1 MRTLN
6 LRKSSNHHSLTT
18 AETAFLKSIHQL
30 FDNRC
35 TIGIDMNRKF
45 LVAAMVLLVLLGST
59 PITQGNSN
67 GIHNRSTGCSCH
79 SPSGTTAA
87 TVSLTG
93 HPAQYT
99 AGSTYTLSIS
109 VSNGVSGNGGG
120 FNLEVDKGTLS
131 AGIGFAVNV
140 NPAQDSATH
149 SITGSSQRSW
159 SVDWIAPSSG
169 SGVTA
174 LTVAGMTTDSS
185 GNNNGDRWD
194 TLSFQIPEA
203 GAAPNSPPSVS
214 NLMLGPTGATTTDTL
229 VLTYSYSDPEN
240 DPESGTVIQWFK
252 DGVEQTSLSG
262 LTVSSS
268 ETAKGQDWSASVL
281 PSDGSDAGE
290 PVVSNVLTIA
300 NSAPTTTAP
309 TLSPTQPT
317 EDDSLSFTSTAS
329 DADADLVNYD
339 ARWFLDGVLIPEL
352 NDAETLP
359 AYATRDGDSW
369 VVEIRAN
376 DSEDVSQW
384 VSSQSVTIGSGQV
397 NTPPAANTV
406 LLSSGPIFTTDDF
419 AVTYAYSDAD
429 GDAETNV
436 EIQWFLNNVAYAFA
450 ENSLMIPSTFTEKGQ
465 LWFAKVRV
473 NDGTDWSSWTSS
485 NQLMVQNT
493 LPVTESVTLSLS
505 EAYTTDEISVQF
517 TMSDIDGDTESNSEI
532 TWWRDGIMKSS
543 LTGLTT
549 LPPSSTLKRE
559 VWTVHVKAGDG
570 SGLSTTALTAN
581 VTVLNSAPS
590 VSVAVSENITSQ
602 DTLNLVITTDD
613 ADEDEVQTNI
623 QWYRNGFLDGT
634 LVNATSVPA
643 TYLGPGQ
650 TWSVQVTPTDEDQ
663 LSGAT
668 AMSSTTVLNTDP
680 TSEITVKTD
689 PIWLGER
696 VDLSASFSTDID
708 GQIVTAL
715 WSWTDTNSMTGTAS
729 GTEISIYPTA
739 NVVVTLVVV
748 DDMGGEDTSN
758 VQLLVVQGPTVS
770 EFTSNSNGRNVNLQW
785 AWDGPDANFSI
796 LRNGISI
803 GVTDELSFTD
813 QPLFAGETTYSV
825 QPLIGEE
832 TLIAGASAPQTVLV
846 ETSAQAAPGP
856 SSTSGLISGMML
868 LLFGLGIGFF
878 TFMRRD

>member
-1 MRTLN
+1 MN
-6 LRKSSNHHSLTT
+6 QC
-18 AETAFLKSIHQL
+18 FVKSIHQP
-30 FDNRC
+30 FDNC
-35 TIGIDMNRKF
+35 LTSGIGMNRKF
-45 LVAAMVLLVLLGST
+45 LVTAMVLLVLLGSM
-59 PITQGNSN
+59 PLTQGNSN

-79 SPSGTTAA
+79 TQSGTTAA

-109 VSNGVSGNGGG
+109 VSNGVSGSSGG

-131 AGIGFAVNV
+131 AGVGFAVNV
-140 NPAQDSATH
+140 NQAQNSATH

-159 SVDWIAPSSG
+159 SIDWIAPSTG

-174 LTVAGMTTDSS
+174 LTVAGLTADSS

-214 NLMLGPTGATTTDTL
+214 NLMLGPSGATTTDTL

-240 DPESGTVIQWFK
+240 DPESGTTIQWFK

-262 LTVSSS
+262 TTVSPS
-268 ETAKGQDWSASVL
+268 ETAKGQEWSAKVL
-281 PSDGSDAGE
+281 PSDGSDVGG
-290 PVVSNVLTIA
+290 PMVSNVLTIA

-309 TLSPTQPT
+309 TLSPNQPT
-317 EDDSLSFTSTAS
+317 EDDSLSFTSTS
-329 DADADLVNYD
+329 FDADAEVVNFEV
-339 ARWFLDGVLIPEL
+339 RWFLDGILIPEL
-352 NDAETLP
+352 NDVETLP

-369 VVEIRAN
+369 VVEVRAN

-384 VSSQSVTIGSGQV
+384 VSSQAVSIGGGQV
-397 NTPPAANTV
+397 NTPPVANTV
-406 LLSSGPIFTTDDF
+406 VLSSGPIFTTDDF
-419 AVTYAYSDAD
+419 SVAYTYSDAD
-429 GDAETNV
+429 GDVETNV
-436 EIQWFLNNVAYAFA
+436 EIQWFLNNAAYAFA
-450 ENSLMIPSTFTEKGQ
+450 ENSHIIPSAFTEKGQ
-465 LWFAKVRV
+465 IWFAQVRV
-473 NDGTDWSSWTSS
+473 NDGTEWSSWTSS
-485 NQLMVQNT
+485 NQLTVQNT
-493 LPVTESVTLSLS
+493 VPVTESVTLSHS

-517 TMSDIDGDTESNSEI
+517 TMSDLDGDAESNSEI

-549 LPPSSTLKRE
+549 LPSSSTMKDE
-559 VWTVHVKAGDG
+559 VWTVQVKAGDG
-570 SGLSTTALTAN
+570 NGYSTTPLTAN

-590 VSVAVSENITSQ
+590 ASVAVSENITSQ
-602 DTLNLVITTDD
+602 DTLNVVITTDD
-613 ADEDEVQTNI
+613 ADGDEVQTNV

-634 LVNATSVPA
+634 LMNATSVPA
-643 TYLGPGQ
+643 SYLGPGQ
-650 TWSVQVTPTDEDQ
+650 TWSVHVTPTDEGQ
-663 LSGAT
+663 LSGVTAT
-668 AMSSTTVLNTDP
+668 SSTTVLNTAP

-696 VDLSASFSTDID
+696 VDLSASLSTDID

-729 GTEISIYPTA
+729 GTDVSIFPTA
-739 NVVVTLVVV
+739 NIVVTLVVV

-770 EFTSNSNGRNVNLQW
+770 EFTSVSTGRNVDLQW
-785 AWDGPDANFSI
+785 AWDGPDANFTI

-813 QPLFAGETTYSV
+813 QPLFAGENTYSV

-832 TLIAGASAPQTVLV
+832 ALIAGATAPQTVV
-846 ETSAQAAPGP
+846 VQTTAQAAPGP
-856 SSTSGLISGMML
+856 STTGGLISGTML

-878 TFMRRD
+878 AFMRRD